1 MFAINGITGAAILPR
16 LVDVQQ
22 SLGIDDA
29 ALGAALAIGAMGG
42 LAVGPVAGPLVSR
55 WGSARVTVGALLS
68 YAPLL
73 FLPAVAPGTIT
84 LGLSLFWVLAGDAV
98 MDAAMNAHGI
108 RVQAGYGRSILNSF
122 HGFWSVGAVV
132 GGALG
137 AASAA
142 LEVPLAPFLLAV
154 GLSACV
160 AGLVA
165 ARSMLPG
172 PDPHSH
178 LVDLDGD
185 EVADGRA
192 DGHAGSAVRARAA
205 TRPLVLLGLFILLAV
220 VVEDVPARWSSVY
233 MASIGAAAGAVGLAY
248 VAFAAAQTLGRFLAD
263 RVIDVYG
270 QVTVVRV
277 AMVAVAVGYGAGLL
291 VGGPIAFVLAS
302 ALVGLG
308 VAPLFPAALLA
319 AAHLPGVRPATGVAV
334 VSWLARIGFVVAP
347 LAVGLLA
354 ESAGLAWGMA
364 TTVLAALLLVPLAGV
379 LRAGESG
386 TAHGR
391 SERPSDRRSDRG

>member
-73 FLPAVAPGTIT
+73 FLPAVAPGTVT

-142 LEVPLAPFLLAV
+142 LQVPLAPFLLAV

-165 ARSMLPG
+165 ARSLLPG

-178 LVDLDGD
+178 LVDGDG
-185 EVADGRA
+185 AAAAGA
-192 DGHAGSAVRARAA
+192 DGHGGPTVRARAA

-270 QVTVVRV
+270 QVVVVRV
-277 AMVAVAVGYGAGLL
+277 AMVAVAVGYGVGLL
-291 VGGPIAFVLAS
+291 VGGPVAFVLAS

-347 LAVGLLA
+347 LAVGVLA
-354 ESAGLAWGMA
+354 ESAGLVWGMA
-364 TTVLAALLLVPLAGV
+364 TTVLAAVLLVPLAVV

-391 SERPSDRRSDRG
+391 AAGRGDARSDRG